1 MGVTAKKFWSPRKG
15 NTPEEYEDA
24 CAANPASGRYAV
36 ADGATEGCFTGLW
49 ARLLVDDF
57 VGRSGQGME
66 SWPSSLSAI
75 QAQWDG
81 DVVARNLPYHA
92 EPWVRR
98 GAYAAFLGVVLT
110 DSHQPSEGEP
120 GMGTTVSPSP
130 VAGAE
135 PGVGTTVSPRPL
147 AGEGQGVRAIYRW
160 QAIAVGDTCLF
171 HTRGNALIRAF
182 PLEDSQQ
189 FNNAPKLVG
198 ARTSTEVI
206 LQRCLVWRD
215 GHCQPGDRLWLM
227 TDALAEWCL
236 SEAEAGGN
244 PWAELESLLNCQ
256 VVSSAADRCA
266 VSGREDEGGPFVS
279 WINELRRTR
288 RLRNDDVTLLALLF
302 QE

>member
-1 MGVTAKKFWSPRKG
+1 MGVTAKKFWSSRKG

-81 DVVARNLPYHA
+81 DVLARNLPYHA

-110 DSHQPSEGEP
+110 DSHPPSGEEP
-120 GMGTTVSPSP
+120 EARPTVS
-130 VAGAE
+130 AC
-135 PGVGTTVSPRPL
+135 PL
-147 AGEGQGVRAIYRW
+147 AGEGQGVRGTYRW

-244 PWAELESLLNCQ
+244 PWAELESLLNCE

-279 WINELRRTR
+279 WINELRSTR